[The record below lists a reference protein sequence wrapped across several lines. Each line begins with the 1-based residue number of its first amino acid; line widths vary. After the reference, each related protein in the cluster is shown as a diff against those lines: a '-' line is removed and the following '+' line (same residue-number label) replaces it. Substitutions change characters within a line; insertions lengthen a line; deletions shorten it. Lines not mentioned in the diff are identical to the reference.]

1 MGQKLI
7 GTKSNIENKIEKVLY
22 GAYIL
27 LGGY

>member
-7 GTKSNIENKIEKVLY
+7 GTKSNIENKIDKVLY

-27 LGGY
+27 VGGC